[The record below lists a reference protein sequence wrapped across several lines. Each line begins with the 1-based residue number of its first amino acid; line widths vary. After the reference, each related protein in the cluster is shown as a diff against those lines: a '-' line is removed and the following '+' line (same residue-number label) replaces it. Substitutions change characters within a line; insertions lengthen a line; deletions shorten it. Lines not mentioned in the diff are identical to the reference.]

1 MSQRQIARQME
12 TSLERDLIRRLVFC
26 EFVKAQLR
34 DNQDFLF
41 NDLFTDE
48 ATITNNGCV
57 TRHNSHYYVQQNPH
71 WNQEKRFQEVFSVNA
86 WYGIVNHVIERR
98 SATVTDDDSP
108 IIAAQTRK
116 ISTAHRRQTS
126 TVALLYF
133 IRHWSSSHFNGE
145 THDVKSYYCQDCN
158 YRTVLTLLFK
168 QHLQD
173 RHGIKKEQEQYYTW
187 KKCPF
192 KTKPNYHLKSHING
206 RHSDGQDIKRVTCQE
221 CPFKTKYNHSLKM
234 HIHVKHLLLVDKE
247 IKWYYCEK
255 CSYKGKFSWELKKHI
270 NALHLEEDDI
280 KWYECKECQF
290 KTKHKP
296 YLNIHINPRHLNGAD
311 IK

>member
-1 MSQRQIARQME
+1 MKETLSQSAGLTAIQLVGTA
-12 TSLERDLIRRLVFC
+12 TVPASADVVWAGLERTAKIVKSFQDANMDIAINLLNVNVIPDTPEFYVRHLSVQKLVT
-26 EFVKAQLR
+26 KR
-34 DNQDFLF
+34 
-41 NDLFTDE
+41 E
-48 ATITNNGCV
+48 ATVESQANV
-57 TRHNSHYYVQQNPH
+57 
-71 WNQEKRFQEVFSVNA
+71 
-86 WYGIVNHVIERR
+86 ERR